1 MPKLIVFN
9 QVTLD
14 GYFTG
19 ENGDLGWAH
28 TRTEGDKEWSE
39 FIGENAKS
47 GGLLVFGRVTY
58 EMMAGYWPTPQAMQN
73 EPVVARHINAAP
85 KVVFS
90 RTLDQATWGNTRIVK
105 GDPVTEMRRLKEA
118 PGPDLVIMGSGTLV
132 APLAEANLIDEYQLV
147 LVPVALGKGRTLF
160 AGVKR
165 MLTLQP
171 TQTRTFRNGNV
182 LLCYEPSPLSGQV
195 GDQRSETRGRREQ
208 PAPAR
213 KG

>member
-1 MPKLIVFN
+1 MPKLIGFN
-9 QVTLD
+9 LVTLD

-105 GDPVTEMRRLKEA
+105 GDPTTEMRRLKEA

-165 MLTLQP
+165 VLKL
-171 TQTRTFRNGNV
+171 RNV
-182 LLCYEPSPLSGQV
+182 LVCG
-195 GDQRSETRGRREQ
+195 GC
-208 PAPAR
+208 
-213 KG
+213 

>member
-58 EMMAGYWPTPQAMQN
+58 EMMAGY
-73 EPVVARHINAAP
+73 
-85 KVVFS
+85 
-90 RTLDQATWGNTRIVK
+90 
-105 GDPVTEMRRLKEA
+105 
-118 PGPDLVIMGSGTLV
+118 
-132 APLAEANLIDEYQLV
+132 
-147 LVPVALGKGRTLF
+147 
-160 AGVKR
+160 
-165 MLTLQP
+165 
-171 TQTRTFRNGNV
+171 
-182 LLCYEPSPLSGQV
+182 
-195 GDQRSETRGRREQ
+195 
-208 PAPAR
+208 
-213 KG
+213 